1 MFDRLVCRPIF
12 PESNTIVSKHMNS
25 RGFRKSCKQDCR
37 FVIVREDQEGPAVRD
52 DSAILSHPV
61 HCGSH
66 CMLPYTVMDIP
77 SSPVLC
83 VKNTFSIQIGIV
95 ASGQVSRSPYQI
107 VQMVG
112 NRI

>member
-1 MFDRLVCRPIF
+1 
-12 PESNTIVSKHMNS
+12 MNS
-25 RGFRKSCKQDCR
+25 LCLRKSCNPDCR

-107 VQMVG
+107 VQMEIGRASCRERVFMTAAHVSY
-112 NRI
+112 RPKDR

>member
-25 RGFRKSCKQDCR
+25 RCFRKSCNPDCR
-37 FVIVREDQEGPAVRD
+37 IVIVREDQEGPAVRD
-52 DSAILSHPV
+52 DYAILSHPV
-61 HCGSH
+61 HRGSH

-83 VKNTFSIQIGIV
+83 VNTTFSIQIG
-95 ASGQVSRSPYQI
+95 
-107 VQMVG
+107 MVG
-112 NRI
+112 SGHVIYS